1 MMVLGAVPQV
11 PENYVNVKMIIEQ
24 LNLEAIE
31 FTLSVDIK
39 MRKFFYKSNNYLFC
53 YRLYEIAMSNILLF
67 QSLFVLVRALE
78 G

>member
-11 PENYVNVKMIIEQ
+11 PENYLNVKMIMEQ

-31 FTLSVDIK
+31 FTLSVDIQ
-39 MRKFFYKSNNYLFC
+39 MCKFFYIFNNYLFC
-53 YRLYEIAMSNILLF
+53 YRLYEIAIPNILLF

>member
-11 PENYVNVKMIIEQ
+11 PENYLNVKMIMEQ

-39 MRKFFYKSNNYLFC
+39 MRKFFFIN
-53 YRLYEIAMSNILLF
+53 LLTIY
-67 QSLFVLVRALE
+67 SVIDYMK
-78 G
+78 

>member
-11 PENYVNVKMIIEQ
+11 PENYLNVKMIMEQ

-39 MRKFFYKSNNYLFC
+39 MRKFFYISNNY
-53 YRLYEIAMSNILLF
+53 
-67 QSLFVLVRALE
+67 
-78 G
+78 

>member
-11 PENYVNVKMIIEQ
+11 PENYLNVKMIMEQ

-39 MRKFFYKSNNYLFC
+39 MRKFFYIFNNYLFC
-53 YRLYEIAMSNILLF
+53 YRLYEIAMSNILF